1 VKIELRSAPHR
12 KIAVADILPN
22 PHRDL
27 ELNPTSPERIGQLLE
42 SFERTGFWD
51 NIVVREHPT
60 RDSKYQLAYGHNRLA
75 ALKTNGVTADTVTIP
90 VAKLSDWEMYC
101 AMVDENE
108 MQGAI
113 TTAIAIENIGK
124 GCDLIE
130 KALKKIGKDGTWEEF
145 NEAVGRV
152 VPVGTTVRDKHDGGF
167 EQVRNAFFENEGLGR
182 RFLSEFLPCGKMR
195 AATITTVINER
206 YAADREK
213 AKRAEAARKAAE
225 AKEKERRAQ
234 EEEDAEERKRLE
246 DEAAAE
252 RAEAEKLEAAAD
264 KIGKGHIAK
273 NILLMFDAPRTMSDF
288 ASAIRRL
295 GIDKKHHA
303 AAAKHVIN
311 AKVKEERIER
321 ELAIWWDDVSGASS
335 ARRKKAKAEEEQ
347 EKFRKAAKG
356 IDPVDYLLKIADDL
370 KNIEPRI
377 KTVLQHI
384 HAFGPRERKVIRGK
398 IADFTSLLN
407 TLVERERET
416 FSGTKDITPAKKML
430 SHQKGR

>member
-1 VKIELRSAPHR
+1 MKIELRSAPHR

-27 ELNPTSPERIGQLLE
+27 ELNPTSPERVGQLLK

-113 TTAIAIENIGK
+113 TTAVAMENIGK
-124 GCDLIE
+124 GCDIIE
-130 KALKKIGKDGTWEEF
+130 KALKKIGKDGTWKEF
-145 NEAVGRV
+145 NEALGRS
-152 VPVGTTVRDKHDGGF
+152 VPAGTEVRSKHDGGF
-167 EQVRNAFFENEGLGR
+167 EKVRDAYFEGEGLGR
-182 RFLSEFLPCGKMR
+182 SFLADFLPCGKMR
-195 AATITTVINER
+195 HGTISTVVNER
-206 YAADREK
+206 YAEDREK
-213 AKRAEAARKAAE
+213 AKRAAAKIKEAE
-225 AKEKERRAQ
+225 AKEKERLAK
-234 EEEDAEERKRLE
+234 EEEDAEERERLE
-246 DEAAAE
+246 KEAAAE

-288 ASAIRRL
+288 ASAVRKL

-303 AAAKHVIN
+303 AAAKFVLN

-321 ELAIWWDDVSGASS
+321 ELSIWWDQASGAS
-335 ARRKKAKAEEEQ
+335 AQRAKTAEREREQ
-347 EKFRKAAKG
+347 EKFRKKVKG
-356 IDPVDYLLKIADDL
+356 GDFTSVLLKIAD
-370 KNIEPRI
+370 NIKDVEDQIDIAIQYIGIADER
-377 KTVLQHI
+377 
-384 HAFGPRERKVIRGK
+384 GRKVIERK
-398 IADFTSLLN
+398 IAPLADKLN
-407 TLVERERET
+407 TLIERSRVSLNEMR
-416 FSGTKDITPAKKML
+416 DVTPKKML
-430 SHQKGR
+430 THRKG